1 MTLARRGRA
10 RSVSRDDSF
19 PFMERVREA
28 LSAALGD
35 RYRIERVL
43 GRGGMATVYVAEDLR
58 HSRQVAIKVLRPDV
72 AAVIGAERFLR
83 EIAIAA
89 RLTHPHVL
97 PLIDSGQADGSLY
110 YVMPYVRGE
119 TLRERLVR
127 EQRFALKDALRI
139 ARELGAGLDYAHREG
154 FVHRDVKPENVLLAD
169 GHAVLANF
177 QAGGEHVTEVGL
189 AIGTPEYM
197 SPEQAAGDRELD
209 GRCDEYALACV
220 VYEMLA
226 GEPPF
231 SGDSARAIV
240 AKHLSEPPAPL
251 RARRPDAP
259 AAVEQAL
266 ARALAKPPADRFA
279 SVAEFTAA
287 LEETRPGA
295 APSLVGRTRSIAV
308 LPFVNASADP
318 DNEYLSDGISDE
330 LINALTKVD
339 GLRIASRTS
348 AFALKGKP
356 QDIRAIGALLGVSA
370 VLAGT
375 VRKSGA
381 RLRIT
386 AQLAAADDGR
396 TLWSERYDRTLDDVF
411 AIQDEIARTIVS
423 TLRTTFLADIADPAP
438 QRYTHNLEAYSLYL
452 KGRFCWNKRN
462 QQGVLEAISFF
473 KQAIDHDPDYALAY
487 SGLSDAYALQV
498 DYRSVPVTE
507 GYRLAREYALKALAL
522 DETLPEAHT
531 SLAWVLHVYD
541 WDWPGAMREYA
552 RALELNP
559 GFATAHHWYSYVLLV
574 NGQSDQAM
582 TEVLTALELDPSS
595 LSTRRGV
602 GWISYYTRR
611 YDQAL
616 YHLRRAV
623 AMDPTSE
630 DSYRVMGLVL
640 AQQGAYAEA
649 ERAFREA
656 ITLSPDLSYA
666 TAGVAHVLA
675 LSGRR
680 REAEVIVAEL
690 EARARERYVT
700 PVALC
705 IAHLG
710 LKNVDQVFHW
720 LDRAYE
726 DRRGWLTYM
735 KVDPIFD
742 AVRNEPRYAAFL
754 KRMNL

>member
-1 MTLARRGRA
+1 MERA
-10 RSVSRDDSF
+10 SQ
-19 PFMERVREA
+19 ERVREA

-35 RYRIERVL
+35 RYTIDREL

-58 HSRQVAIKVLRPDV
+58 HRRQVAIKVLRSDV
-72 AAVIGAERFLR
+72 AAAIGAERFLR

-97 PLIDSGQADGSLY
+97 PLIDSGQAAGSLY

-119 TLRERLVR
+119 SLRERLVR
-127 EQRFALKDALRI
+127 EKRLSLKDALRI

-154 FVHRDVKPENVLLAD
+154 FVHRDVKPENMLLVD
-169 GHAVLANF
+169 GHAVLADFGIARAIF
-177 QAGGEHVTEVGL
+177 QAGGDHVTEVGL

-220 VYEMLA
+220 IYEMLA
-226 GEPPF
+226 GTPPF
-231 SGDSARAIV
+231 SGTSARAII
-240 AKHLSEPPAPL
+240 ARHLSEPPPPL

-266 ARALAKPPADRFA
+266 QRALAKAPPDRFPT
-279 SVAEFTAA
+279 VAEFTEA
-287 LEETRPGA
+287 LEDTRPGA
-295 APSLVGRTRSIAV
+295 VPSPVGRTRSIAV

-318 DNEYLSDGISDE
+318 ENEYLSDGISDE

-356 QDIRAIGALLGVSA
+356 QDIRAIGALLGVSV
-370 VLAGT
+370 VLEGT
-375 VRKSGA
+375 VRKSGD

-396 TLWSERYDRTLDDVF
+396 TLWSERYDRALDDVF
-411 AIQDEIARTIVS
+411 VIQDEIARTIVS
-423 TLRTTFLADIADPAP
+423 TLRTTFLADIADPTP

-531 SLAWVLHVYD
+531 SLAWVLHIYD

-559 GFATAHHWYSYVLLV
+559 GFATAHHWYSFLLLV
-574 NGQSDQAM
+574 NGQAEQAVM
-582 TEVLTALELDPSS
+582 EVLTALELDPSL

-611 YDQAL
+611 YEQAL

-630 DSYRVMGLVL
+630 DTYRVMGLVL
-640 AQQGAYAEA
+640 TQQGAYAEA

-666 TAGVAHVLA
+666 TAGVAYVLA

-680 REAEVIVAEL
+680 REAEAIVAEL

-710 LKNVDQVFHW
+710 LKNLDQVFHW

-742 AVRNEPRYAAFL
+742 AVRDEPRYTAFL